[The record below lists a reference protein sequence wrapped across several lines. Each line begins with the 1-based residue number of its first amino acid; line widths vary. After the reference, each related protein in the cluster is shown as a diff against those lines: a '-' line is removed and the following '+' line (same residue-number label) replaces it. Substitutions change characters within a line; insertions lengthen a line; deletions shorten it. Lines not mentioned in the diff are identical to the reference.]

1 MNVWPNPYPGTQLVF
16 LTDSDGFQND
26 SWPWP
31 RWAAGGEEEMVCFNR
46 ISASLRLVPILLN
59 KGMVVFSFDGEHYW
73 EHVSCGEQTRFPSLR
88 GEEVERGAQLFW
100 ETQPTPSWMGVKSSE
115 PDVPGVW
122 LSLPR
127 HRVTRPRRR
136 GCSYRK
142 ALRGVGCL
150 GSLGVGWGGG
160 SVAGDAL
167 AFLSSSPLLFLCQCG
182 SHQTDSGAPGPRVS
196 QLVPTESQ
204 QGSNRSRPRPLLR
217 GLRKA

>member
-1 MNVWPNPYPGTQLVF
+1 M
-16 LTDSDGFQND
+16 
-26 SWPWP
+26 
-31 RWAAGGEEEMVCFNR
+31 
-46 ISASLRLVPILLN
+46 
-59 KGMVVFSFDGEHYW
+59 
-73 EHVSCGEQTRFPSLR
+73 R

-127 HRVTRPRRR
+127 HRVTRPRRW

-167 AFLSSSPLLFLCQCG
+167 AFLSSSPLFFFFANVGATRLTQGPQVPVCPSLSQLSLSKAQIG
-182 SHQTDSGAPGPRVS
+182 QGPDLSSGACKKLS
-196 QLVPTESQ
+196 LSCTFICLIYC
-204 QGSNRSRPRPLLR
+204 RS
-217 GLRKA
+217 G